1 MSPGEKPD
9 PLPDTFILQPPV
21 FHPVVPYVTTIFGG
35 LRAGKMVTL
44 QGVVPLDARRFQ
56 VDFQCGCSVH
66 PRPDI
71 AIHFNPRF
79 HTTKPHVI
87 CNTLYLERW
96 QAEARWPRLGLQRGA
111 SFLILF
117 LFGNEEMKVSV
128 NGQHF
133 LQYRYRL
140 PLSRVDT
147 LGIFG
152 DILVEAV
159 GFLNINPFAEGS
171 IEYPV
176 GYPFLLKSPSLE
188 VPCSRA
194 LPKGLWPGQVI
205 VLRGLVL
212 PEPKE
217 QNSGL
222 DRALGVQEA
231 DLGPLPVLPPAI
243 FRGAAPVPGGRAEAG
258 AQRAGPG
265 GHQRAPAGPGA
276 AAGAP
281 DQWQRPALLCP
292 LLRSEPGAPPGRRR
306 TSPRPAPLDA
316 APLSSLPYTVRLS
329 PPPPPRFRRPQPG
342 IGSPCVYSHLIH
354 KHSVPGP
361 RCVQGRL
368 KMTLQRDGR
377 VPGHGTTAL
386 IPDICGAFLVCL
398 FIPSDSVV
406 ASTSGAIFPCIFSL
420 PACCRVDE
428 TFITLPT
435 FFLQNPLLCH
445 CFGILPPVIPPL
457 TPATRGSVFHSYVWP
472 VLEMP
477 LSMESYSIR
486 PVESGSFRCASSF

>member
-44 QGVVPLDARRFQ
+44 QGMVPLDARRFQ

-159 GFLNINPFAEGS
+159 GFLNISPFAEGS

-176 GYPFLLKSPSLE
+176 GYE

-212 PEPKE
+212 PEPKDLTLSLRDE
-217 QNSGL
+217 AAHVPVTLRASFA
-222 DRALGVQEA
+222 DRTLAWIAPWGCKKLISAPFLFYPRRFFE
-231 DLGPLPVLPPAI
+231 VL
-243 FRGAAPVPGGRAEAG
+243 
-258 AQRAGPG
+258 
-265 GHQRAPAGPGA
+265 
-276 AAGAP
+276 
-281 DQWQRPALLCP
+281 LLCQEGG
-292 LLRSEPGAPPGRRR
+292 LKLALNGQGLGATSVHQQVLEQLRE
-306 TSPRPAPLDA
+306 
-316 APLSSLPYTVRLS
+316 
-329 PPPPPRFRRPQPG
+329 FR
-342 IGSPCVYSHLIH
+342 IS
-354 KHSVPGP
+354 
-361 RCVQGRL
+361 
-368 KMTLQRDGR
+368 
-377 VPGHGTTAL
+377 
-386 IPDICGAFLVCL
+386 
-398 FIPSDSVV
+398 
-406 ASTSGAIFPCIFSL
+406 
-420 PACCRVDE
+420 
-428 TFITLPT
+428 
-435 FFLQNPLLCH
+435 
-445 CFGILPPVIPPL
+445 
-457 TPATRGSVFHSYVWP
+457 GSVQLYCVH
-472 VLEMP
+472 
-477 LSMESYSIR
+477 
-486 PVESGSFRCASSF
+486 C